1 MMKPQTGPIDLT
13 EDNSDSEE
21 DGDVI
26 EEEDDED
33 VEEVDSSELD
43 TEMDSSHMI
52 HTEWTDLH
60 FTV

>member
-1 MMKPQTGPIDLT
+1 MAQKHGKKMVAMKPSAPATMMKPQTGPIDLT

-33 VEEVDSSELD
+33 VE
-43 TEMDSSHMI
+43 
-52 HTEWTDLH
+52 
-60 FTV
+60 